1 MSGRAATAAGRGQGA
16 FPVKTSCRAV
26 AHFGDS
32 TSDGLVSADY
42 LPDRAQRISAQY
54 ADVGVASSRFEIQ
67 GGTSIVETILNEP
80 NAYTV
85 AKRLVRDGFRGCW
98 VLALGTNDTADV
110 AVGSNVGLA
119 SRIRRMMSVIHG
131 APVMWVNVISL
142 LSSGPYAEK
151 NMQAW
156 NRALIRACV
165 RYPNMKVFNW
175 AALAKRPWFISD
187 GIHYTSAGY
196 AQRSR
201 LIAQALA
208 VAFPQAQSL
217 ERLPPVAQRMMAA
230 QLRSGCLVP

>member
-1 MSGRAATAAGRGQGA
+1 M
-16 FPVKTSCRAV
+16 
-26 AHFGDS
+26 
-32 TSDGLVSADY
+32 SADY

-151 NMQAW
+151 NMQAVGP
-156 NRALIRACV
+156 RAAPRV
-165 RYPNMKVFNW
+165 RPVSEHEVFNW

-217 ERLPPVAQRMMAA
+217 ERLPAVAQRMMAA